1 MVFSIHEDVNPVK
14 YAEYY
19 LGLCYKNGYGTEKS
33 LQTAFQNFEK
43 SATKGIKQSQF
54 ELGLCYKNGIG
65 TNCSYRFALE
75 WLLKAA
81 NQGYAEA
88 QYEVGEMFFNSRLYS
103 IEDAYPVFTAIQCFK
118 KLPIKIIN

>member
-1 MVFSIHEDVNPVK
+1 M
-14 YAEYY
+14 
-19 LGLCYKNGYGTEKS
+19 
-33 LQTAFQNFEK
+33 AFQNFEK
-43 SATKGIKQSQF
+43 SAKKGIKQSQF

-103 IEDAYPVFTAIQCFK
+103 IEDAYPVFTAIQWLQK
-118 KLPIKIIN
+118 AADQNHKLAVCRLIDIYYDEQQYTKPEN